1 MIQITLK
8 AKHYYYIVRFLKN
21 LSLEDYFSL
30 FSRIKTALD
39 GNTDDEAEFSVTASV
54 GEVVNIYKR
63 LTILPEGQAN
73 AINVD
78 MAMMLASQI
87 QIGAGEE
94 IANGIVM
101 DADGNLPANAY
112 WQQLG
117 ASLTQIRN
125 ENTASRL
132 ADIQTGKNIL
142 SGI

>member
-21 LSLEDYFSL
+21 FSLEDYFSL

-39 GNTDDEAEFSVTASV
+39 GNTDDEAEFSVITSV

-78 MAMMLASQI
+78 MATMLASQI
-87 QIGAGEE
+87 QTGVGEE

-101 DADGNLPANAY
+101 DADGNLPENAY

>member
-39 GNTDDEAEFSVTASV
+39 GNTNDDAEFSVNASV

-73 AINVD
+73 AINVEMD
-78 MAMMLASQI
+78 NMLLSQI
-87 QIGAGEE
+87 QAGVTTEIQNSIPPEE
-94 IANGIVM
+94 
-101 DADGNLPANAY
+101 AY
-112 WQQLG
+112 WQQL
-117 ASLTQIRN
+117 AAVLTEIKT
-125 ENTASRL
+125 ENTNSRL
-132 ADIQTGKNIL
+132 ADIATGRSI
-142 SGI
+142 IDAI

>member
-21 LSLEDYFSL
+21 YSLEQYFSL

-39 GNTDDEAEFSVTASV
+39 GNTDDEAEFSVIASV
-54 GEVVNIYKR
+54 GEVVNIYKI

-78 MAMMLASQI
+78 MASMLYTQI
-87 QIGAGEE
+87 QTGAGEE

-125 ENTASRL
+125 ENTAVRL

>member
-39 GNTDDEAEFSVTASV
+39 GNTNDDAEFSVNASV
-54 GEVVNIYKR
+54 EEVVNIYKR

-73 AINVD
+73 SINVE
-78 MAMMLASQI
+78 MAAMLQTTI
-87 QIGAGEE
+87 QDGVVYEV
-94 IANGIVM
+94 ANGIV
-101 DADGNLPANAY
+101 DGD
-112 WQQLG
+112 WKILG
-117 ASLTQIRN
+117 EALTHIRE

-132 ADIQTGKNIL
+132 ADIETGKSIINTL
-142 SGI
+142 

>member
-30 FSRIKTALD
+30 FSRIKIALD
-39 GNTDDEAEFSVTASV
+39 GNINDEAEFSVITSV

-73 AINVD
+73 AINVE
-78 MAMMLASQI
+78 MATMLASQI